1 MKKINNLKELREAKA
16 ALRSELETDQV
27 ELRYMAKGL
36 KEFYTP
42 MNLLNKV
49 LSKFLPVINMAAIA
63 MELIASLKDRIMER
77 FGLGKKTATEAA
89 VSTATPGAQATASPA
104 TPEDPA
110 SDGLENIEPDACD
123 E

>member
-1 MKKINNLKELREAKA
+1 MKKINSLKELQEAKA

-49 LSKFLPVINMAAIA
+49 LTKFLPVINMAAIA

-77 FGLGKKTATEAA
+77 FGLGKKAATEAA
-89 VSTATPGAQATASPA
+89 VSTAAPA
-104 TPEDPA
+104 TPEDPTP
-110 SDGLENIEPDACD
+110 DGLENIEPDACD